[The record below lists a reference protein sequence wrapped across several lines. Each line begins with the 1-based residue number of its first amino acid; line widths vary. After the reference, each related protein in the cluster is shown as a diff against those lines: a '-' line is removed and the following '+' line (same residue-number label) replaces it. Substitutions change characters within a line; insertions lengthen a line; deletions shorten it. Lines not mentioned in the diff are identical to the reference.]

1 MCPLFLFTLSIPA
14 TALTKL
20 IRIVITSFNLTK
32 IWFLRN
38 MTFSKICL
46 SCLSE
51 FVWKVKIFLPCCPS
65 KGQNLTN
72 HFHWNVA
79 NKIRLGD
86 WSYEWI
92 CSTSPNREISSYVV
106 GQWASL
112 DHNFTVYM
120 LRTFS
125 PFTTSSP
132 KPKYFPSWSLVC
144 GQRQN
149 EIKSIG
155 IRSLLIFSSSHD
167 KEVWPAK
174 YLVRFC
180 QWTRP

>member
-1 MCPLFLFTLSIPA
+1 
-14 TALTKL
+14 
-20 IRIVITSFNLTK
+20 
-32 IWFLRN
+32 
-38 MTFSKICL
+38 MTFVCLNLSKKLKL
-46 SCLSE
+46 SYL
-51 FVWKVKIFLPCCPS
+51 LCCPS